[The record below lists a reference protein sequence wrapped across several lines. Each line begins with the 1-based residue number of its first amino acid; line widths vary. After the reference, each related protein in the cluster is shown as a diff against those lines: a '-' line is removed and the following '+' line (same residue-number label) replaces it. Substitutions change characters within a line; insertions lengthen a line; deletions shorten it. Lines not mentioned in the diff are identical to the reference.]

1 MNFEITGIIL
11 AGGQS
16 KRMGYNKALAKLKGK
31 PLIEYS
37 LNALRGVTG
46 NIVLSVGSEMFQY
59 KNLPSVT
66 DIIPDC
72 GPVGGIWSAL
82 RYSTTVL
89 NLVISCDM
97 PFIPVPLLKLLVK
110 EAEEY
115 GAPVTLPVDNKG
127 CLQPLCAVYNQSI
140 LPLFNE
146 AVIQKKLK
154 LMDLI
159 SEAGMR
165 QIKPDQSHDL
175 FSTGNFFNMNTP
187 ADLKNAE
194 DQWYPDMFDDD

>member
-16 KRMGYNKALAKLKGK
+16 KRMGYNKALVKLKGR

-66 DIIPDC
+66 DIIPGC
-72 GPVGGIWSAL
+72 GPVGAIWSAL
-82 RYSTTVL
+82 RYSTTVM

-97 PFIPVPLLKLLVK
+97 PFVPVPLLKMLIK

-127 CLQPLCAVYNQSI
+127 CLQPLCAVYNKSI

-146 AVIQKKLK
+146 AVIQKKFKLK
-154 LMDLI
+154 DLI

-165 QIKPDQSHDL
+165 QIKTDQSHDL
-175 FSTGNFFNMNTP
+175 FSPGIFFNMNTP
-187 ADLKNAE
+187 DDLKNADE
-194 DQWYPDMFDDD
+194 QRSPDIFH